1 MSAAISAEMG
11 AEASAPELFTPPP
24 EGAPGWSLVQS
35 YRDAELT
42 LPLHRALIAAE
53 INDQCE
59 IKSSHRKALLRS
71 SQKEV
76 ARAYKRGFAKLNVRA
91 LEQAKWGL
99 FILLVDSVIGNQHLS
114 LREDEGA
121 RDALADDPRFGA
133 PEARA

>member
-24 EGAPGWSLVQS
+24 EGAPGWLLVRA

-42 LPLHRALIAAE
+42 LPLHRALIAKE

-59 IKSSHRKALLRS
+59 IKSSHRKPCCAH
-71 SQKEV
+71 QKEV
-76 ARAYKRGFAKLNVRA
+76 ARAYKRGFATLSGRA

-99 FILLVDSVIGNQHLS
+99 FILLVDSVIGNQHLR

-121 RDALADDPRFGA
+121 RDVLADDPRFGA